1 MDSTNEGRK
10 VVSELLEFI
19 ITLLNRYEEKDEGD
33 ATPQIND
40 DEATEEEE
48 YKMYSSR
55 WIALAVY
62 ALGSL
67 ANAMIWISFAPIAT
81 VVSHTYSVNNTAVNM
96 LSVIFMI
103 LYIPGTYLAS
113 YLFKRFGLRG
123 TILAANTLNV
133 AGSVLRFASIV
144 GSKDSKAN
152 NGGYALLLIGQGMCG
167 LVQPIFVN
175 AAALI
180 AATWFALEQRD
191 LATVIASMANPI
203 GTGVGQILPAM
214 LVNEEG
220 SGMSSLLLIQFAIS
234 GSILLLAYFL
244 FLDKP
249 PTPPSYTE
257 TLRERRE
264 KKKGRR
270 NRYSHRISD
279 QSEIIQDGGPFSW
292 HQISSLLK
300 NRNFI
305 KLAFGFSIGL
315 AYFNSLAT
323 VLGQQVNI
331 LGYTDNDAGIF
342 GALILGFG
350 LIGCAIVGPIMDATH
365 RYKTILKTFS
375 VMTFVTGFFV
385 LPLLPL
391 SFECMVECT
400 YPVSEEVTN
409 GIMLSMG
416 NILSIG
422 ITFAWQSLIEKTS
435 SYRGVYVSYNFLQVG
450 IFVVCGF
457 FILSFN
463 GNYNRLNAEKAYRE
477 VSDRNRTD
485 KSKNPTII
493 AKLSSNS
500 EKIQKA

>member
-1 MDSTNEGRK
+1 MDSTNEA
-10 VVSELLEFI
+10 
-19 ITLLNRYEEKDEGD
+19 LLNRYEEKDEGD

-257 TLRERRE
+257 TLR
-264 KKKGRR
+264 
-270 NRYSHRISD
+270 YSHRISD

-331 LGYTDNDAGIF
+331 LG
-342 GALILGFG
+342 
-350 LIGCAIVGPIMDATH
+350 
-365 RYKTILKTFS
+365 
-375 VMTFVTGFFV
+375 
-385 LPLLPL
+385 
-391 SFECMVECT
+391 
-400 YPVSEEVTN
+400 
-409 GIMLSMG
+409 
-416 NILSIG
+416 
-422 ITFAWQSLIEKTS
+422 
-435 SYRGVYVSYNFLQVG
+435 
-450 IFVVCGF
+450 
-457 FILSFN
+457 
-463 GNYNRLNAEKAYRE
+463 
-477 VSDRNRTD
+477 
-485 KSKNPTII
+485 
-493 AKLSSNS
+493 
-500 EKIQKA
+500 

>member
-1 MDSTNEGRK
+1 MDSTNEA
-10 VVSELLEFI
+10 
-19 ITLLNRYEEKDEGD
+19 LLNRYEEKDEGD

-257 TLRERRE
+257 TLR
-264 KKKGRR
+264 
-270 NRYSHRISD
+270 YSHRISD
-279 QSEIIQDGGPFSW
+279 QSEIIQDGGPFFW

-375 VMTFVTGFFV
+375 VMTFVTVLALCGSLRPNNHVALLIIFSVLGFFV

>member
-1 MDSTNEGRK
+1 
-10 VVSELLEFI
+10 
-19 ITLLNRYEEKDEGD
+19 
-33 ATPQIND
+33 
-40 DEATEEEE
+40 
-48 YKMYSSR
+48 
-55 WIALAVY
+55 
-62 ALGSL
+62 
-67 ANAMIWISFAPIAT
+67 
-81 VVSHTYSVNNTAVNM
+81 M
-96 LSVIFMI
+96 LSVVFMI

-113 YLFKRFGLRG
+113 YLFERFGLRG

-133 AGSVLRFASIV
+133 AGSVLRFASI
-144 GSKDSKAN
+144 GTDSTAN

-214 LVNEEG
+214 LVSEEG
-220 SGMSSLLLIQFAIS
+220 SGMSLLLLIQFIIS
-234 GSILLLAYFL
+234 GSILMLAYF
-244 FLDKP
+244 FFSDKP

-257 TLRERRE
+257 TLR
-264 KKKGRR
+264 
-270 NRYSHRISD
+270 YSHRVAD

-292 HQISSLLK
+292 TQISSLLK

-375 VMTFVTGFFV
+375 IMTFVTVLALCGSLRPDNHMALLIIFSILGFFV

-422 ITFAWQSLIEKTS
+422 ITFAWQSLIEKTRR
-435 SYRGVYVSYNFLQVG
+435 YRGIYVSYNFLQAG

-463 GNYNRLNAEKAYRE
+463 GDYNRLNAEKAYRE

-485 KSKNPTII
+485 SSNNPTII
-493 AKLSSNS
+493 PKLSSNS
-500 EKIQKA
+500 EKIQEA